1 MSQAPQPFEVIVLD
15 GPLGAEI
22 RGVDLRTLT
31 DATFDQLHKLW
42 QHHLLLLFRGQ
53 SITPPDLV
61 SLIKRFG
68 TPVSSSNLHQR
79 DLKERTAN
87 AVFNLPPEV
96 TAVTNIKQD
105 GKAVGILGDGE
116 LSWHSDF
123 SFKDRPTAARMLVA
137 IDVPPQEKGG
147 NTMFLNAYAA
157 YDALP
162 ADYKRKLSGK
172 TVKQGNIV
180 DTAMKLRLGGTRTL
194 AEDAVRAFARFR
206 ELAPQVVVMDI
217 ALPGVS
223 GVEAMRR
230 MLAENAATRVLMF
243 SMYEDAIFATRA
255 LQAGAS
261 GYVSKASAP
270 NVLVE
275 AVLTVARGKPY
286 VSAEIAQ
293 GCARASDLDTRPV
306 LDILRGALDWE
317 QVQFVEK
324 MAPAAIL
331 LPARQWRMKLEY
343 AEGKPPRGRAP
354 AVRPWRCRSL
364 PDRPSAPAPAAR
376 PASDPAEIRTY
387 HTTGTPPPPAAP
399 APPRAGP
406 SPPPAD
412 AARVPASP

>member
-180 DTAMKLRLGGTRTL
+180 DTAMKLR
-194 AEDAVRAFARFR
+194 
-206 ELAPQVVVMDI
+206 P
-217 ALPGVS
+217 
-223 GVEAMRR
+223 
-230 MLAENAATRVLMF
+230 
-243 SMYEDAIFATRA
+243 
-255 LQAGAS
+255 GAS
-261 GYVSKASAP
+261 LDDDIRTAPGPSHPVICTHPLTGCNYLYLGRRHAAYVNGLPLEES
-270 NVLVE
+270 E
-275 AVLTVARGKPY
+275 AFLDDLWARGIQQRFCYTHRWQKGDVIVWDNHATLHRRDAFDPT
-286 VSAEIAQ
+286 IQ
-293 GCARASDLDTRPV
+293 R
-306 LDILRGALDWE
+306 
-317 QVQFVEK
+317 
-324 MAPAAIL
+324 L
-331 LPARQWRMKLEY
+331 L
-343 AEGKPPRGRAP
+343 
-354 AVRPWRCRSL
+354 
-364 PDRPSAPAPAAR
+364 
-376 PASDPAEIRTY
+376 
-387 HTTGTPPPPAAP
+387 
-399 APPRAGP
+399 
-406 SPPPAD
+406 
-412 AARVPASP
+412 